1 MTEQQIQM
9 FFAVNGKYFEQ
20 ASFPMLR
27 DILSS
32 LSPELGAK
40 IYMLDYKDPTVA
52 LLLSLLPL
60 VVLVNGVDRMY
71 LGQIGLGL
79 LKFFTLGGLF
89 IGFSS
94 WDPPADATFPCY
106 WSRWGILRC
115 DLLRT
120 TENKT
125 ILLP

>member
-89 IGFSS
+89 IWTFVDWFLIMGSTRRRNLSLLLESFGY
-94 WDPPADATFPCY
+94 PP
-106 WSRWGILRC
+106 L
-115 DLLRT
+115 
-120 TENKT
+120 
-125 ILLP
+125 

>member
-32 LSPELGAK
+32 LSPEFGAK

-89 IGFSS
+89 IWTFVDWFLIMGSTRRRNLS
-94 WDPPADATFPCY
+94 LLLESLGYPP
-106 WSRWGILRC
+106 L
-115 DLLRT
+115 
-120 TENKT
+120 
-125 ILLP
+125 